1 MFADRSDALVD
12 DAPHR
17 GYGVAVTP
25 GVRGPCAL
33 VTGYGPANR
42 LLTWRDGALR
52 DVATPAVADEG
63 RHAIGVVAADLD
75 ADGDEELYVH
85 NTDAYEGEC
94 RDTDLLLD
102 PVEVRPD
109 HPEVRWRDLFGLA
122 ANADRGNFRAG
133 RSVAALDRYGTG
145 RYGVFVACYGV
156 PSRFYELGD
165 DGQLSDMAEAVGLDL
180 DAGARSLYAGPV
192 ASDRMDLFVGV
203 ERGPNRLF
211 YNDSGH
217 FREVAADAGVA
228 DPETNARGVV
238 LADGDLAVGNWETES
253 RLYSRASAPVGS
265 AATATATGEAT
276 ETPATGGP
284 TGDDANAGDP
294 DAVANGGSPS
304 PEDATAAGD
313 RLSIERFVDA
323 APASFAEPTR
333 IRNVVAADFDN
344 DGRIELFCNTMGA
357 RNRLFR
363 RGADGWR
370 AIDPGDAAEARGLG
384 TGAAVADFDGDGAL
398 ELLVVHGELAAQPLS
413 LYGVDDAAERGWIR
427 VRPTTQYGAP
437 ARGATVTVE
446 TAERSRTAVVCAGS
460 GYLCQM
466 EPVAHFGLGD
476 ERPER
481 LTVRWPDGREATLE
495 RPAERTEHEVSH
507 PMAPRF

>member
-1 MFADRSDALVD
+1 MFADRSDSLAND
-12 DAPHR
+12 TPHR
-17 GYGVAVTP
+17 GYGVAVTR
-25 GVRGPCAL
+25 GVDGPCAL
-33 VTGYGPANR
+33 VTGYGPANH

-52 DVATPAVADEG
+52 DVATRAVADEG

-75 ADGDEELYVH
+75 ADGAEELYVH
-85 NTDAYEGEC
+85 NTDTYEGES

-109 HPEVRWRDLFGLA
+109 HPEVRWRDLFGLGV
-122 ANADRGNFRAG
+122 NADRGNFRAG

-145 RYGVFVACYGV
+145 RYGAFVACYGT

-165 DGQLSDMAEAVGLDL
+165 DGQLSDMAEAVGLDME
-180 DAGARSLYAGPV
+180 AGARSLYAGPLV
-192 ASDRMDLFVGV
+192 SDRMDLFVGV

-211 YNDSGH
+211 RNESGH

-228 DPETNARGVV
+228 DPDTNARGVTV
-238 LADGDLAVGNWETES
+238 ADSDLAVGSWEAPNRLFS
-253 RLYSRASAPVGS
+253 RTTDGR
-265 AATATATGEAT
+265 
-276 ETPATGGP
+276 
-284 TGDDANAGDP
+284 
-294 DAVANGGSPS
+294 
-304 PEDATAAGD
+304 AAGD
-313 RLSIERFVDA
+313 RPTLPDGPGSGTSASADGGAGVVGGAAAGPATTGGDRAGAGDGVRPFVDT
-323 APASFAEPTR
+323 APAAFAEPTR
-333 IRNVVAADFDN
+333 TRTVVAADFDN
-344 DGRIELFCNTMGA
+344 DGREELFCNVLGA

-363 RGADGWR
+363 RERNGWT
-370 AIDPGDAAEARGLG
+370 AVDPGAAAETRGLG

-398 ELLVVHGELAAQPLS
+398 ELLVVHGELAAQPLG
-413 LYGVDDAAERGWIR
+413 LYGVDGAASNDWIR

-437 ARGATVTVE
+437 ARGAAVSVE
-446 TAERSRTAVVCAGS
+446 TASRTRTRIVCAGS

-481 LTVRWPDGREATLE
+481 VEIRWPDGREATLE
-495 RPAERTEHEVSH
+495 RPAARTEHEIAH